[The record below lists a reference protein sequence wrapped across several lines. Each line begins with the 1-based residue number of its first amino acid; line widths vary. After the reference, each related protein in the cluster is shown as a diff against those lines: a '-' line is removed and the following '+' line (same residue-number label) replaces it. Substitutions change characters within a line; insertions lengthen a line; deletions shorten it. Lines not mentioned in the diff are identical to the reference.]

1 MKKKSLSE
9 FSLEELFQNKKTIK
23 KNVIS
28 FGILW
33 FIALT
38 TMIILSKYNLFT
50 IFFPLAIITIIPIYS
65 PMGELN
71 SEIKKR
77 NSQSS

>member
-28 FGILW
+28 FVILW

>member
-9 FSLEELFQNKKTIK
+9 FSLEELLQNKKTVK

-50 IFFPLAIITIIPIYS
+50 IFLPLAFITIIPIYS

-77 NSQSS
+77 SSQSS

>member
-1 MKKKSLSE
+1 MKKKSLSK

>member
-1 MKKKSLSE
+1 MKKKYLSE